1 MLIFVSSFDTK
12 LSLHKFTLSSKPQIA
27 NTNNNCFT
35 TKTNPVA
42 IIIFAF
48 FLSFFFFLRCLQLT
62 KLRQK
67 NLLVCLDIIYRTSP
81 VCTSSILWTVIAV
94 DKKKRSKKELPMVGG
109 MRRGQRICMQ
119 VIMVHEVDLSSLV
132 SNSITSA
139 FFNSEKQL
147 PS

>member
-12 LSLHKFTLSSKPQIA
+12 LSLHEFTLSSKPRIA
-27 NTNNNCFT
+27 NNNNNCFT

-42 IIIFAF
+42 IIL
-48 FLSFFFFLRCLQLT
+48 LSFFFFLRCLQLT
-62 KLRQK
+62 KLCQK

-94 DKKKRSKKELPMVGG
+94 DKKKRSQKELPMVGG
-109 MRRGQRICMQ
+109 MRRGQGICMQ

-132 SNSITSA
+132 SNSITPA